1 MELIFSVLLF
11 SISSNLDNIV
21 IGFAYALKKIR
32 IGILPNII
40 IAIVTSTGTFL
51 SMSAGNYITNFLS
64 DQVANILGTGALM
77 ILGIY
82 FVIQSIVKLIK
93 NTRSKEL
100 SLKNIDDMIE
110 YAQKSDLDSS
120 GDIDI
125 KEAFLVGLGLT
136 FNNIGT
142 GIVASITGV
151 NISLTV
157 VATFILSM
165 FAIICGESVGNHI
178 LGKFLGKYA
187 PLISGIL
194 LIILSIVKFFKLS
207 L

>member
-21 IGFAYALKKIR
+21 IGFAYALKKIK
-32 IGILPNII
+32 IGIIPNII

-51 SMSAGNYITNFLS
+51 SMSAGNYLKNFLS
-64 DQVANILGTGALM
+64 DKVANILGTWSLM
-77 ILGIY
+77 LLGIY
-82 FVIQSIVKLIK
+82 FVIQSIVKLT
-93 NTRSKEL
+93 N
-100 SLKNIDDMIE
+100 NIDDMIE

-120 GDIDI
+120 GDINI
-125 KEAFLVGLGLT
+125 KEALLVGFGLT

-151 NISLTV
+151 NICLTV
-157 VATFILSM
+157 IATFILSM
-165 FAIICGESVGNHI
+165 FAIICGASVGNHI

-194 LIILSIVKFFKLS
+194 LIILGIVKFFN
-207 L
+207 